1 MPHARDHGDLIG
13 VDMGDRDE
21 ITALVYRYAE
31 LLDRGDIDG
40 VVALFADATW
50 RSEATGT
57 VLRSPEEIRAVYD
70 RIPLYDGTPKTQ
82 HLMSNLTIDLVDGA
96 DEATGRCYYTVLQGL
111 DAGEPIQA
119 IVAGRYLDRYRR
131 GSDGWQ
137 FADRLF
143 IVDLP
148 SVQAQQRG

>member
-1 MPHARDHGDLIG
+1 
-13 VDMGDRDE
+13 MGDRDE

-31 LLDRGDIDG
+31 LLDSGDMDG

-50 RSEATGT
+50 RSAATGN
-57 VLRSPEEIRAVYD
+57 VLRTPEEIRAVYD
-70 RIPLYDGTPKTQ
+70 RIMLYDGTPKTQ
-82 HLMSNLTIDLVDGA
+82 HLMSNLVIDVVDGA
-96 DEATGRCYYTVLQGL
+96 DEASGRCYYTVLQGL
-111 DAGEPIQA
+111 EPGEPIQA
-119 IVAGRYLDRYRR
+119 IVAGRYIDRYRR

-148 SVQAQQRG
+148 GGQARHFA